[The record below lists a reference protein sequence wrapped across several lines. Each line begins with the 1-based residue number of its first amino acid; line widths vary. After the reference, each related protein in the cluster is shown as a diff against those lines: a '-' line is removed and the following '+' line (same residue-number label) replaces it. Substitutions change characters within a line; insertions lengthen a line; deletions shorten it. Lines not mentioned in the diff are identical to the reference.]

1 MTLVGA
7 FQSPHLPLLPGLRA
21 YQQSERSGEP
31 PANPAEAVFAMLAKV
46 HPRACDI
53 LDALGQQLLDLKP
66 DVLVMLDS
74 DHLNTFFLNHIPSIA
89 IGVGEETNGPSDHP
103 PGHVVYS
110 KIPLDLTLGRKL
122 HSSLIEKEFDVSAV
136 QRFTVDHSVT
146 VPLHFLTPDMTVPLV
161 PVYINGLADP
171 LISSRR
177 AAALGRAIAETLDE
191 VYADRRIVLV
201 SSGAISL
208 EIGGPRV
215 HAGSTVGVPDPQWV
229 ERVTELVTIGDL
241 DQLVAETTKEQIRY
255 SGNAAGEILNLIS
268 LLGALDER
276 RRPEYIEADI
286 SGGFAYASWIC

>member
-1 MTLVGA
+1 M
-7 FQSPHLPLLPGLRA
+7 
-21 YQQSERSGEP
+21 
-31 PANPAEAVFAMLAKV
+31 
-46 HPRACDI
+46 
-53 LDALGQQLLDLKP
+53 
-66 DVLVMLDS
+66 
-74 DHLNTFFLNHIPSIA
+74 
-89 IGVGEETNGPSDHP
+89 
-103 PGHVVYS
+103 
-110 KIPLDLTLGRKL
+110 
-122 HSSLIEKEFDVSAV
+122 

-268 LLGALDER
+268 LSGVVDER

>member
-21 YQQSERSGEP
+21 DISNRSG
-31 PANPAEAVFAMLAKV
+31 AASLLQIQ
-46 HPRACDI
+46 PRRYFLCWPKSIHGLVTSWTRWARYSSI
-53 LDALGQQLLDLKP
+53 VKP

-74 DHLNTFFLNHIPSIA
+74 DHLNTFFFNHVPSIA
-89 IGVGEETNGPSDHP
+89 IRVGEETNGPSDHP
-103 PGHVVYS
+103 PGHVLYS

-255 SGNAAGEILNLIS
+255 SGNAAGKSSIS
-268 LLGALDER
+268 F
-276 RRPEYIEADI
+276 PY
-286 SGGFAYASWIC
+286 